1 MNNIHHFGFDTKNFR
16 ILIAGLCINVFGFI
30 LMIGGGSEDP
40 NTFNEEALFSPIRIT
55 LAPVFILLGYI
66 VVFFAIMKV
75 KKNQPSAPEEMK
87 DLKANKVTESPS
99 GSKSKKSK

>member
-55 LAPVFILLGYI
+55 LAPVFILCRLRTVCECWMFGECSEDWGLMRTVGLLRFGGGERTGEACLCTI
-66 VVFFAIMKV
+66 
-75 KKNQPSAPEEMK
+75 
-87 DLKANKVTESPS
+87 
-99 GSKSKKSK
+99 